1 MVKIFARLAVFL
13 ISASITAFGQ
23 SQPGKANAGPDYS
36 KEAFVLEQSADKFK
50 YENDGTYMREMH
62 LRIRIQSDAG
72 VQHFSVVKFAYQKLS
87 QIFAI
92 DYVRVTKPDGT
103 VVVSPPDTFQDMP
116 ADITREAPFYTD
128 THETH
133 VAVKGLGVGD
143 LLEYQARWQQN
154 KPLIPGQFWLD
165 YNFAHEG
172 IVLQEVVEMSVPR
185 GRAVKLKSSTIKPVT
200 TESSQYEVYTWTSS
214 NLENKDDKKEKQEQ
228 QETGWRQVRGRQP
241 LPEIELSSFKNWEEL
256 GDWYQTLQRDR
267 VQPSAEIQAKAAEL
281 TKGLTDENTKIHALY
296 DFVSTKYRYIGIAF
310 GLGRYQPH
318 TADEVLANEYGDCK
332 DKHTLF
338 ASLLNASGI
347 KAYPALISTTHE
359 IDADVPSPGQF
370 NHVITVIPQATGFL
384 WLDTTTEVAPF
395 ALLMTPLRDKHALVI
410 ADGKAPAL
418 VATPADD
425 PFPTLQKFEMQA
437 TLSDAG
443 VLDGKAENTDRG
455 DTELLF
461 RAAFR
466 IVPQPQWKDLVQR
479 VSYGLGFGGDVSNVN
494 IPQPD
499 KTTEP
504 FRFTYDYKRKD
515 YSDWANRR
523 ISPPLPRITL
533 PEVDDEI
540 TATVPIWL
548 GSPGEIDF
556 QGTLELPKGYSPDLQ
571 KAVHIKRD
579 FADYDATYSFKSGV
593 ITAERHLLIKLREVP
608 VVEYAEYK
616 SFRKAVEDDYAAYT
630 SLSTGR
636 SASTL
641 ASYQEEIWNLPM
653 GGNAEANKFY
663 KDAQDQYQRNDTQA
677 EIASVRQ
684 AVEVDP
690 KFVRAWLWLGEIYR
704 ATRQN
709 DLALEAYRKAV
720 EIDPD
725 QVVSYKALGFMLSNL
740 GKTEEALPVWQQL
753 IKVAPEKVDGYAN
766 LGIALVY
773 LKRYREAVS
782 SLESAVK
789 LSPDWAPL
797 QLTLG
802 NAYLN
807 TGDMDKSRSAFETA
821 LKLDSTP
828 AMLNEISYS
837 LAERNTDLDKAKEYA
852 EKAVLDEEEA
862 STAIQLSGPQTSDL
876 DHARRLTMF
885 WDTLGWV
892 NYRLNDL
899 VAAEGYLK
907 AAWTISQSPVIGRHL
922 GEVYEHQKK
931 TAAALHMYE
940 LAYSAT
946 PSLPVLPRPT
956 DVPVFKKDASA
967 LEQDIHRLGGKPESS
982 AFIDDL
988 NHMRTFKLPRIVSG
1002 TATAEFLLLIEPGG
1016 KAEAKF
1022 ISGSDSLKGIQKAL
1036 ESTSFNLKFPDD
1048 HPTRILRRGIV
1059 GCYQY
1064 TGCSFVLIPPNAVF
1078 SVQ

>member
-1 MVKIFARLAVFL
+1 MSKVFAHLAVFL
-13 ISASITAFGQ
+13 ISISITTFAQ
-23 SQPGKANAGPDYS
+23 KQPSKANPGPDYS
-36 KEAFVLEQSADKFK
+36 KEAVVLEQSSDKFK
-50 YENDGTYMREMH
+50 FENDGTYTREMGM
-62 LRIRIQSDAG
+62 RIRIQSDAG
-72 VQHFSVVKFAYQKLS
+72 VQQLSVVKFAYQSPS
-87 QIFAI
+87 QLFAV

-103 VVVSPPDTFQDMP
+103 VVVTPPDTFQDMP

-143 LLEYQARWQQN
+143 LLEYQAHWQQN
-154 KPLIPGQFWLD
+154 KPLIAGQFWLD
-165 YNFAHEG
+165 YNFAHAG
-172 IVLQEVVEMSVPR
+172 IVLQEVVEVSVPR
-185 GRAVKLKSSTIKPVT
+185 GRAVKLKSSKVKPVT
-200 TESSQYEVYTWTSS
+200 AESGQYEVYTWTSS
-214 NLENKDDKKEKQEQ
+214 NLDNKDDKQEKQEQ
-228 QETGWRQVRGRQP
+228 QETAWQQVRGRLPQP
-241 LPEIELSSFKNWEEL
+241 EMELSSFKNWEEL
-256 GDWYQTLQRDR
+256 GNWYRTLQSDR
-267 VQPSAEIQAKAAEL
+267 VKPSAEIQAKAAEL
-281 TKGLTDENTKIHALY
+281 TKGLTDENAKIHALY

-318 TADEVLANEYGDCK
+318 GAAEVLANQYGDCK

-338 ASLLNASGI
+338 ASLLNALGI

-359 IDADVPSPGQF
+359 IDVDVPSPGQF
-370 NHVITVIPQATGFL
+370 NHVITVIPQAAGLL

-395 ALLMTPLRDKHALVI
+395 ALLVTPLRDKHALVI
-410 ADGKAPAL
+410 ADDQAPAL

-425 PFPTLQKFEMQA
+425 PSPTLQKFEMQA

-443 VLDGKAENTDRG
+443 VLDGKAQNTDRG
-455 DTELLF
+455 DTEVLF

-494 IPQPD
+494 VPPPD
-499 KTTEP
+499 KTAEP
-504 FRFTYDYKRKD
+504 FHFTYDYKRKD

-523 ISPPLPRITL
+523 IGAPLPRITL

-540 TATVPIWL
+540 AATVPIWL

-556 QGTLELPKGYSPDLQ
+556 HATLELPKGYFPELQ

-593 ITAERHLLIKLREVP
+593 ITAERRLQIKLREVP
-608 VVEYAEYK
+608 FAEYAEYK
-616 SFRKAVEDDYAAYT
+616 SFRKAVEDDYDANS

-653 GGNAEANKFY
+653 SGNAEANKLY
-663 KDAQDQYQRNDTQA
+663 REAQDQYQRNDTQA
-677 EIASVRQ
+677 EIVSVRR
-684 AVEVDP
+684 AVEIDP
-690 KFVRAWLWLGEIYR
+690 KFLRAWLWLGEIYR

-709 DLALEAYRKAV
+709 DLAVEAYRKAV
-720 EIDPD
+720 QIDPD
-725 QVVSYKALGFMLSNL
+725 QAVSYKALGFMLSSL

-753 IKVAPEKVDGYAN
+753 IKVAPEKVDGHAN
-766 LGIALVY
+766 LGMGLLY

-797 QLTLG
+797 QLNLG

-807 TGDMDKSRSAFETA
+807 TGDIDKSRSAFETA
-821 LKLDSTP
+821 LKLDSNP
-828 AMLNEISYS
+828 AILNDIAYS

-852 EKAVLDEEEA
+852 AKAVHDEEET
-862 STAIQLSGPQTSDL
+862 STAIQLTGPQISDL

-892 NYRLNDL
+892 YYRLNDL
-899 VAAEGYLK
+899 VAAEAYLK
-907 AAWTISQSPVIGRHL
+907 AAWTISQSPVIGSHL

-946 PSLPVLPRPT
+946 PSLPVLPRST
-956 DVPVFKKDASA
+956 GVPVFKRDASA

-1022 ISGSDSLKGIQKAL
+1022 ISGSDSLKGVQKAL
-1036 ESTSFNLKFPDD
+1036 ESATFNLKFPDE
-1048 HPTRILRRGIV
+1048 HPARILRRGIV